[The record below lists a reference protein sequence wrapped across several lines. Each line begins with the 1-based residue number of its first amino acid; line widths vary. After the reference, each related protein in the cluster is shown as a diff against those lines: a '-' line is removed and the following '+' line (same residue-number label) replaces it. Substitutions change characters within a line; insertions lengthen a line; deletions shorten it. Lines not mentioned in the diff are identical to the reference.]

1 MQLPLILVW
10 VAQHGGE
17 NTNDRRPTAGPGGAQ
32 KPRRTAEPGGGVS
45 HVLCERRRRRV
56 GFRLGLQRNVE
67 GQQYAL
73 PDTTLAS

>member
-1 MQLPLILVW
+1 MRV
-10 VAQHGGE
+10 
-17 NTNDRRPTAGPGGAQ
+17 DRRISWIPEA
-32 KPRRTAEPGGGVS
+32 RRTAEPGGGVS
-45 HVLCERRRRRV
+45 HVLCERRRRRRV